1 MADFEI
7 PDGLG
12 RWILRLLLV
21 LLVCIVNGSTV
32 LCVLRYPWCAK
43 TRSLGVTRKARVEM
57 EVMAGSFRLAGV
69 DRNNEVKVRNKGR
82 MSGVPDVEDTC
93 VVF

>member
-32 LCVLRYPWCAK
+32 LCVLRYPCCAK
-43 TRSLGVTRKARVEM
+43 TRSMGVTRKARAEM
-57 EVMAGSFRLAGV
+57 EIMAGAFRLARV
-69 DRNNEVKVRNKGR
+69 DGINEVKGRNEGR